1 MKNVFACTTKKQLDV
16 QNSMEAVTGMKQP
29 KNVLHVKRGGLE
41 RLVIKLPNA
50 IVQMI
55 TKNLVCI
62 AKMLHH
68 GMGNFANFTN
78 LTANLV
84 ERILKNL
91 ANVSLYSMV
100 RTVCLADVTT
110 LQDVKALIATV
121 RVMLRAN
128 IIVNV
133 ILDGMEI
140 FATILV
146 SKHACMEIVKNNMM
160 ELPENMKDVFV
171 FKKNILVILNH

>member
-16 QNSMEAVTGMKQP
+16 QNSMEAVTGIIQP

-50 IVQMI
+50 VLQMI
-55 TKNLVCI
+55 TKNLVNF
-62 AKMLHH
+62 AKILIH

-78 LTANLV
+78 VTANV
-84 ERILKNL
+84 IEMILKNL
-91 ANVSLYSMV
+91 ANVRIYTMV
-100 RTVCLADVTT
+100 RTVGLSNVTT
-110 LQDVKALIATV
+110 VQDVKELIATV
-121 RVMLRAN
+121 RVMLKAN

-133 ILDGMEI
+133 IVDGMEI

-146 SKHACMEIVKNNMM
+146 SKHACMEIV
-160 ELPENMKDVFV
+160 
-171 FKKNILVILNH
+171 